1 MNDDVT
7 APGFDTSTLLRPTP
21 RKLAGCWMEQTGQK
35 LLLLPQVW
43 RELVD
48 APAPRTKYVS
58 VDAWHRIVDHPQSP
72 FERLALTDE
81 QEERAWAIRQKF
93 TQACFPQADAGMIDR
108 LGDALAISQALAI
121 GLDVFVT
128 GDVRSIDHYE
138 VNAVAQDVLGA
149 NSPFVTTF
157 DAALMAAHPGGEAAE
172 HLLVMALSTVAPAAH
187 REWDVDAAYTALGNL
202 RDAMIGAG
210 LRDTSRRLETRWE
223 QAKSLADVIDA
234 ARHIAEK
241 SNFLH
246 FERMRSR
253 WHTKGFVDAPECGDG
268 QS

>member
-1 MNDDVT
+1 MNHDVT
-7 APGFDTSTLLRPTP
+7 APGFDTSTLLRPTQ

-35 LLLLPQVW
+35 LPLLPQVW

-48 APAPRTKYVS
+48 VPPPRNKYVS
-58 VDAWHRIVDHPQSP
+58 VDAWHRIVDHPRSP
-72 FERLALTDE
+72 FERLLLTDE
-81 QEERAWAIRQKF
+81 QAEQAWAIRQKF

-108 LGDALAISQALAI
+108 LGDAIAISQALAI

-128 GDVRSIDHYE
+128 GDIRSIDHYE

-149 NSPFVTTF
+149 NAPFVTTF

-172 HLLVMALSTVAPAAH
+172 HLLVMALSTIAPAAQG
-187 REWDVDAAYTALGNL
+187 EWDVDAAHAALGNL
-202 RDAMIGAG
+202 REAMVGAG
-210 LRDTSRRLETRWE
+210 LRETSRRLETRWE

-234 ARHIAEK
+234 AQHIAET

-246 FERMRSR
+246 FERMRSQ
-253 WHTKGFVDAPECGDG
+253 WHARGFVGVPECGEG
-268 QS
+268 QR